1 MSHHT
6 PLSSIVQRSRPTER
20 APSSAQSATT
30 ATSPR
35 IAIRIGRARPDP
47 AATASIGPVQTGTTG
62 ARSEPRGCADDGRTD
77 GGRTDDGRAAWLTRT
92 SGALGGSSD
101 AAAGNAT
108 VGTETCELAGPSP
121 EAARAIARPSTT
133 AIPARTVDSDD
144 ETGDG
149 DDGVVGEGG
158 PPVTGADAAAA
169 GAFAGVGSAPDRC
182 SSRRVAAKARA
193 RGQVGRA
200 LSR

>member
-6 PLSSIVQRSRPTER
+6 PLWSIVQRSRPTER

-47 AATASIGPVQTGTTG
+47 AATASIGPVQTGTAPAG
-62 ARSEPRGCADDGRTD
+62 ARSERRGCADDGRTDDGRTD
-77 GGRTDDGRAAWLTRT
+77 GGRTDDGRAASPTRT
-92 SGALGGSSD
+92 WGALGGSCD
-101 AAAGNAT
+101 EVAGKAT
-108 VGTETCELAGPSP
+108 VATETCEPAGPSP

-149 DDGVVGEGG
+149 DDGV
-158 PPVTGADAAAA
+158 
-169 GAFAGVGSAPDRC
+169 
-182 SSRRVAAKARA
+182 
-193 RGQVGRA
+193 
-200 LSR
+200 